1 MIKKIEIER
10 FRGIDHFV
18 MEDLTPFTML
28 AGKNNVGKSSFLE
41 AIFLFYDHFA
51 PDVFAK
57 LSNLRGGFIE
67 PNMSLWAP
75 LFYQM
80 DMGQELQI
88 KIEYQDEK
96 SAALQ
101 FKRDMDFAITS
112 SQNMDPVL
120 TNLMINGINTDQILR
135 FTYEHE
141 GYKEYGFFSA
151 ADNSIMV
158 NMNTSLQANARE
170 KLPWTLYINP
180 FTVRRPQDVTEW
192 IGRLEIEGSKNE
204 AVDLLRLINPDIRD
218 VFTASQ
224 NGQTQIYIK
233 GSQGVLPL
241 KYAGDGIIRLL
252 YMMAAIMSNPNS
264 VILVDEIENGVH
276 YSMYKKLLAS
286 LARVAEEKNCQ
297 IIATTHSYEILS
309 DGIRGV
315 SDEGLGDSFS
325 LHRLERSNEGLMDYC
340 FDSEMLN
347 VAINSYMEVR

>member
-10 FRGIDHFV
+10 FRGIDHFM
-18 MEDLTPFTML
+18 MEELTPFTLL

-67 PNMSLWAP
+67 PNMSLWAS

-80 DMGQELQI
+80 DTEQELRI
-88 KIEYQDEK
+88 KIGYQDDK
-96 SAALQ
+96 SATLH
-101 FKRDMDFAITS
+101 FKKDMDHAIAS

-135 FTYEHE
+135 FDYEH
-141 GYKEYGFFSA
+141 GDYKESGFFGA
-151 ADNSIMV
+151 ADNSIVV
-158 NMNTSLQANARE
+158 NMQTSLPANARE

-180 FTVRRPQDVTEW
+180 FTVRIPQDVTEW

-204 AVDLLRLINPDIRD
+204 AIDLLRLIKPDIRD

-252 YMMAAIMSNPNS
+252 YMMAAIMSNPDS
-264 VILVDEIENGVH
+264 VILVDEIENGFH
-276 YSMYKKLLAS
+276 YSMYQKLLAS
-286 LARVAEEKNCQ
+286 LARVAEEKSCQ

-315 SDEGLGDSFS
+315 LEEGLGKCIS

-340 FDSEMLN
+340 FDIDMLN
-347 VAINSYMEVR
+347 MAIDTHLEVR